1 MIENVIDNA
10 VKHDEPRGWVRVT
23 TEIEGSLVRL
33 VVDNGGPVLGQHDV
47 DQLAQSFRRLGPV
60 RTGSVGGTGLGLSIV
75 ESIAEVHGGTLD
87 LHARS
92 DGGLRVTISLPLAV
106 ATVTGARA

>member
-1 MIENVIDNA
+1 MESS
-10 VKHDEPRGWVRVT
+10 K
-23 TEIEGSLVRL
+23 
-33 VVDNGGPVLGQHDV
+33 
-47 DQLAQSFRRLGPV
+47 LAQSFRRLGPV